1 MIIKLY
7 DKKTNKVVGYIKDDL
22 MNITTDS
29 DTAMNITFKTKLEL
43 KQILSDYNLKLDR
56 IYQSLNSDSRNP
68 IDLIA
73 KQICETHFIK
83 YNRKDI
89 TIELAHN

>member
-43 KQILSDYNLKLDR
+43 KQILSDY
-56 IYQSLNSDSRNP
+56 I
-68 IDLIA
+68 
-73 KQICETHFIK
+73 
-83 YNRKDI
+83 
-89 TIELAHN
+89 